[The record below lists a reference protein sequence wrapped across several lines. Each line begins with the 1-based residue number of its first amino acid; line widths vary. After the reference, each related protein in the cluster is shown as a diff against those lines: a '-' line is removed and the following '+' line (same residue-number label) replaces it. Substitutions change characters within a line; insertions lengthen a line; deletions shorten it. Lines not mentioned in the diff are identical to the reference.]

1 MRSSEWIPCCGIRGQ
16 SILTRVS
23 NAIFTSNKV
32 LVAIPHAEEAILR
45 LKLTRVRLV
54 GGQVLIER
62 GQATE
67 HVYFI
72 ESGVAALLA
81 RSAPGQPSVQIA
93 MIGRE
98 GLVGALALLGADTP
112 AFGKVVMLLPGTALR
127 IPVAALQH
135 VFETAPVLQAMSLN
149 WVSSLTR
156 QLMHAVASSITD
168 TLMIRCARWL
178 LMAHDRSEGDDLAVT
193 HELIATNLG
202 VRRAGVTLAVMSLQQ
217 VGLIHTAR
225 GRIRIVDRMGL
236 ERLVEQDDGPVET
249 SGTGEALPL
258 AETPVLRVDPQLLR
272 PHGIH

>member
-1 MRSSEWIPCCGIRGQ
+1 M
-16 SILTRVS
+16 TRVS

-32 LVAIPHAEEAILR
+32 LIAIPHAEEAILR
-45 LKLTRVRLV
+45 LNLTRVRLV
-54 GGQVLIER
+54 GGQVLIEQ

-67 HVYFI
+67 HIYFI
-72 ESGVAALLA
+72 ENGVAALVA
-81 RSAPGQPSVQIA
+81 QSAPGQPPVQIA

-127 IPVAALQH
+127 IPVAALQR
-135 VFETAPVLQAMSLN
+135 VFESAPVLRAMSLN

-156 QLMHAVASSITD
+156 QLMQAVASSVTD

-193 HELIATNLG
+193 HELIATGLG

-217 VGLIHTAR
+217 AGLIRAAR
-225 GRIRIVDRMGL
+225 GRIRIVDRAGL
-236 ERLVEQDDGPVET
+236 ERLLEQDDGSVDNAAI
-249 SGTGEALPL
+249 GEVSPIAEPPALH
-258 AETPVLRVDPQLLR
+258 VDPRLLR
-272 PHGIH
+272 PHGMH

>member
-1 MRSSEWIPCCGIRGQ
+1 MTG
-16 SILTRVS
+16 VS

-45 LKLTRVRLV
+45 ANLSRVRLV
-54 GGQVLIER
+54 GGQVLIE
-62 GQATE
+62 QNQVTE

-72 ESGVAALLA
+72 ENGIAALLA
-81 RSAPGQPSVQIA
+81 QSAPAQPPVQIA

-127 IPVAALQH
+127 IPVVALQR
-135 VFETAPVLQAMSLN
+135 VFKTAPVLQAMSLN

-156 QLMHAVASSITD
+156 QLMQAVASSVTD

-178 LMAHDRSEGDDLAVT
+178 LMTHYRSEGDDLAVT
-193 HELIATNLG
+193 HELIATALG

-217 VGLIHTAR
+217 AGLIRTAR
-225 GRIRIVDRMGL
+225 GRIRIVDRVGM
-236 ERLVEQDDGPVET
+236 ERLVEQDHGSADKPEINEMSST
-249 SGTGEALPL
+249 EEPAALH
-258 AETPVLRVDPQLLR
+258 VDPQLLW
-272 PHGIH
+272 PLGVH